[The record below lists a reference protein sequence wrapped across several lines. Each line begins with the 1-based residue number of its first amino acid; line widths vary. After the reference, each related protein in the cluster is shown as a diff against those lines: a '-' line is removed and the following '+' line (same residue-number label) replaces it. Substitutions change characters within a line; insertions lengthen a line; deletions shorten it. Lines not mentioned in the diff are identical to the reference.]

1 MLLTNLDTNRYKRFF
16 SFGCS
21 FTNYF
26 WPTWADI
33 IGRQIDHYE
42 NWGKG
47 GAGNQ
52 FIFNSLIECH
62 RRNKFTKEDL
72 VVVMWTSCSR
82 EDRYVNNEWLV
93 AASENR
99 EEIYGKEWM
108 KKFGQQSKGLMI
120 RDFAVIDASQKL
132 LDSFGCD
139 WLNLCSL
146 PLIRFDFEK
155 AEQDIKKNYITLD
168 EIENRWC
175 KQQLSLSEGG
185 SYRDHY
191 LTDIDV
197 VDLYKDI
204 FTKIKRPLYEI
215 VRKNKP
221 RPNFGDQHPSPL
233 EALSYINEVVD
244 NNLDVLE
251 YCNHWND
258 IVFNIKNKSS
268 IPVKFFRPAP
278 IRF

>member
-26 WPTWADI
+26 WPTWADM
-33 IGRQIDHYE
+33 IGRQINYYE

-52 FIFNSLIECH
+52 YIFNSLIECN
-62 RRNKFTKEDL
+62 RRNKFNRDDL
-72 VVVMWTSCSR
+72 VIVMWTSCSR
-82 EDRYVNNEWLV
+82 EDRYVDNEWLV
-93 AASENR
+93 ASSENR

-120 RDFAVIDASQKL
+120 RDFAVIDATQKL
-132 LDSFGCD
+132 LDSFECD

-146 PLIRFDFEK
+146 PLIRFNFEK
-155 AEQDIKKNYITLD
+155 AEQDIKRNLITLD

-175 KQQLSLSEGG
+175 TQQLSLSEG
-185 SYRDHY
+185 SLYRDEY
-191 LTDIDV
+191 LTDTDV
-197 VDLYKDI
+197 IELYSDI

-215 VRKNKP
+215 VIKNKP

-233 EALSYINEVVD
+233 EALSYINEVIP

-268 IPVKFFRPAP
+268 MPVKFFRPAP